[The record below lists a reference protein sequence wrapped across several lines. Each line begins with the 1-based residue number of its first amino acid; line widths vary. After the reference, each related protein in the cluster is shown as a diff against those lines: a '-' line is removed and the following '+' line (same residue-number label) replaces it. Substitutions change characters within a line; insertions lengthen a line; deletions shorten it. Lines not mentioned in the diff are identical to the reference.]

1 MISRFCHSYIWFGR
15 FLEIMMWF
23 KRFLNKYHPL
33 KKFKKVFEMF
43 NARVT
48 VFSHVLKLHI
58 IPG

>member
-1 MISRFCHSYIWFGR
+1 
-15 FLEIMMWF
+15 MWF
-23 KRFLNKYHPL
+23 ERFLNKYHPL

-48 VFSHVLKLHI
+48 VFSHALKLHI